1 MYDYDFRKL
10 YNKFDKF
17 RNPNEIIDKSF
28 DYFTFEEYTKFIE
41 QEKELKY
48 IVAFDLLYYCGL
60 RRGEL
65 LGLTWEYIDLNKK
78 ELHVRNNLVEDRFEG
93 GYKISTPKTKD
104 SVRTIPLTEF
114 LTENLTQLKEEA
126 KKNKNF
132 NNKWFVVGNEKYLSS
147 TTLYS
152 RKNKNCKLADLK
164 QIRIHDFRHSCASLL
179 ISSHANV
186 TIVAKYLGHSDI
198 EETLNTYAH
207 FFKSDMDQII
217 NILNEL

>member
-1 MYDYDFRKL
+1 M
-10 YNKFDKF
+10 
-17 RNPNEIIDKSF
+17 
-28 DYFTFEEYTKFIE
+28 
-41 QEKELKY
+41 
-48 IVAFDLLYYCGL
+48 
-60 RRGEL
+60 
-65 LGLTWEYIDLNKK
+65 
-78 ELHVRNNLVEDRFEG
+78 HVRNNLVEDRFEG

-104 SVRTIPLTEF
+104 SVRTIPLTDF
-114 LTENLTQLKEEA
+114 LTENLKLLKEEA

-132 NNKWFVVGNEKYLSS
+132 NNKWYVVGKEKYLAV

-198 EETLNTYAH
+198 ENFKYLCT
-207 FFKSDMDQII
+207 FF
-217 NILNEL
+217 